1 MTILA
6 DIDSSGVAQGVSFA
20 PLRRLY
26 DSFVDLL
33 PTIVLALVIVVVGAV
48 LAATLAYVLRRM
60 IHGSKLEALMERA
73 GVTSALYRIGYREG
87 VASFAAV
94 VARSVVYLIT
104 LLVAVDTLGLTQIAR
119 GLDSVVAYL
128 PRVGIAALFLVLGL
142 RLAELLK
149 SMLISMSARSDQEV
163 SAPRLVANA
172 LYYVVAAITIAL
184 VADQLGLQT
193 DLINNVILLVL
204 AAVALAAAGAF
215 ALGSRETMA
224 NLLAR
229 NYVTQLYPRGDMVVV
244 EGVRYL
250 VRAHA
255 PTVLVL
261 EADGFR
267 RNVPYVLFMREAFQT
282 SSIDPSGNG
291 ADDRGEEASE

>member
-1 MTILA
+1 MTLLA
-6 DIDSSGVAQGVSFA
+6 DTGVTRSVSFA
-20 PLRRLY
+20 PLRRLS
-26 DSFVDLL
+26 DSMIELL

-48 LAATLAYVLRRM
+48 FAATLAYVLRRL

-73 GVTSALYRIGYREG
+73 GVASALYRIGYREG
-87 VASFAAV
+87 VASFVAVAAR
-94 VARSVVYLIT
+94 AVVYLIT

-142 RLAELLK
+142 RLAEVLK
-149 SMLISMSARSDQEV
+149 SMLISMSAKGDQEV

-215 ALGSRETMA
+215 ALGSRDTMA

-229 NYVTQLYPRGDMVVV
+229 NYVTQLYPRGDVVV
-244 EGVRYL
+244 IEGVRYL

-261 EADGFR
+261 ESEGSR

-282 SSIDPSGNG
+282 SSIEPEGKGTDEAG
-291 ADDRGEEASE
+291 EASSE

>member
-1 MTILA
+1 MTLLA
-6 DIDSSGVAQGVSFA
+6 DTGVTRSVSFA
-20 PLRRLY
+20 PLRRLS
-26 DSFVDLL
+26 DSMIELL
-33 PTIVLALVIVVVGAV
+33 PTIVLALVIAVVGAV
-48 LAATLAYVLRRM
+48 FAATLAYVLRRL
-60 IHGSKLEALMERA
+60 IHGSRLEALMERA
-73 GVTSALYRIGYREG
+73 GVASALYRIGYREG
-87 VASFAAV
+87 VASFVAVAAR
-94 VARSVVYLIT
+94 AVVYLIT

-142 RLAELLK
+142 RLAEVLK
-149 SMLISMSARSDQEV
+149 SMLISMSAKGDQEV

-215 ALGSRETMA
+215 ALGSRDTMA

-229 NYVTQLYPRGDMVVV
+229 NYVTQLYPRGDVVV
-244 EGVRYL
+244 IEGVRYL

-261 EADGFR
+261 ESEGYR

-282 SSIDPSGNG
+282 SSIEPEGKGTDEAG
-291 ADDRGEEASE
+291 EASSE

>member
-1 MTILA
+1 MTLLA
-6 DIDSSGVAQGVSFA
+6 DTGVTRSVSFA
-20 PLRRLY
+20 PLRRLS
-26 DSFVDLL
+26 DSMIELL
-33 PTIVLALVIVVVGAV
+33 PTIVLALVIAVVGAV
-48 LAATLAYVLRRM
+48 FAATLAYVLRRL
-60 IHGSKLEALMERA
+60 IHGSRLEALMERA
-73 GVTSALYRIGYREG
+73 GVASALYRIGYREG
-87 VASFAAV
+87 VASFVAVAAR
-94 VARSVVYLIT
+94 AVVYLIT

-142 RLAELLK
+142 RLAEVLK
-149 SMLISMSARSDQEV
+149 SMLISMSAKGDQEV

-215 ALGSRETMA
+215 ALGSRDTMA

-229 NYVTQLYPRGDMVVV
+229 NYVTQLYPRGDVVV
-244 EGVRYL
+244 IEGVRYL

-261 EADGFR
+261 ESEGSR

-282 SSIDPSGNG
+282 SSIEPEGKGTDEAG
-291 ADDRGEEASE
+291 EASSE